1 MLLYKT
7 LPFKK
12 KTTLIYA
19 ALILLCSML
28 ISSCG
33 SSKKTVKEPSKAP
46 TKKTAKKA
54 SSKKAFIALLNK
66 DRSTLS
72 DAFSAQGNEI
82 PKAFTQKS
90 DAPDIGNPG
99 KGFRV
104 QILSTRN
111 MAKAD
116 SVVKAFR
123 FWADDVIT
131 PYAPKAYVLFRQP
144 YYKVQVGNF
153 QFHQRAL
160 KLEKILKPRYPG
172 AWVVHD
178 KVNPDSVPPDSVSFK
193 IGEDNQ

>member
-33 SSKKTVKEPSKAP
+33 SSKKTTKETSKAP
-46 TKKTAKKA
+46 SKKTAKKTSA
-54 SSKKAFIALLNK
+54 KKTFIALLNK

-72 DAFSAQGNEI
+72 DAFAAPGNEI
-82 PKAFTQKS
+82 PEAFTKES
-90 DAPDIGNPG
+90 NAPDIGNPN
-99 KGFRV
+99 KGYRV
-104 QILSTRN
+104 QILSTRYV
-111 MAKAD
+111 AKAD
-116 SVVKAFR
+116 SVVKHFR

-131 PYAPKAYVLFRQP
+131 PYAPKAYILFRQP

-153 QFHQRAL
+153 QFQQRAL

-178 KVNPDSVPPDSVSFK
+178 NIKPDSVPPDTVSFK
-193 IGEDNQ
+193 IE